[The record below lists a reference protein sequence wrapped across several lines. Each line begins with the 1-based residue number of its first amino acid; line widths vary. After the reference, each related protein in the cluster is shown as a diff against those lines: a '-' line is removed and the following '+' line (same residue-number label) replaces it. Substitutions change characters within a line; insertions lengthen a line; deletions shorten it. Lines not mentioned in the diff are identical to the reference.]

1 MVHWLALLLKQLQK
15 FIWHTIKI
23 WKSWQPEYSHELL
36 LSRHPTMIQSFH
48 GYEQVAELSLALA
61 FVAQVFCLL
70 PLKHSGTQ
78 QSGFLDL
85 IQLMLSLCL
94 NTSYEHHLRYSD
106 SHSTSSETH
115 ELPQVF
121 QTFLLC
127 LYESE
132 NIIKL
137 LPLKFCFT
145 VTKHLISNRS
155 AHFLPSSAKVP
166 FVGLLLSSSLWGSV
180 LQRLRVKISHFVP
193 RLRIKQNVALCTDKL
208 CSSQM

>member
-48 GYEQVAELSLALA
+48 GYQQVAELSLALA

-85 IQLMLSLCL
+85 IQLMLSPCL
-94 NTSYEHHLRYSD
+94 NTHRMSIIFDTQIHIPLLQRPMSFPRCFKLSFYAYMNLKTSL
-106 SHSTSSETH
+106 SCFLSSFVSQLQSTSSLTEV
-115 ELPQVF
+115 PISF
-121 QTFLLC
+121 P
-127 LYESE
+127 
-132 NIIKL
+132 L
-137 LPLKFCFT
+137 LPKFP
-145 VTKHLISNRS
+145 LWD
-155 AHFLPSSAKVP
+155 SS
-166 FVGLLLSSSLWGSV
+166 
-180 LQRLRVKISHFVP
+180 
-193 RLRIKQNVALCTDKL
+193 
-208 CSSQM
+208 